1 MLASERCI
9 GAVIE
14 IRLGARVRNYSTW
27 YMYLKWVEKT
37 STTGSAC
44 RIQISRHDMA
54 LFERVYLFLL
64 GSSRVHSDVAVTG
77 SFHRTWT
84 WCDLCWRKRCQC
96 SEKTQTLQFQNDC
109 FCLGQVKYLFF
120 KWKWIDDDRRAGL
133 LRRWRVW
140 RGSKMHSLR
149 HEQGRSKLFLVCF
162 SIFKNMESF
171 QINNSIL
178 IFLIRSAYLT
188 WHEAW
193 PIDSCEKWNAAFPL
207 SEFLK
212 KHPFSNF
219 ILNVRGSHQLLWARS
234 RETCSSAQET
244 LRAPGLQSRCHL
256 LFPCM
261 KYFCFRNHQSCLQR
275 EFSVL

>member
-1 MLASERCI
+1 MNVVWSVLTETMPMLWENADL
-9 GAVIE
+9 AVQ
-14 IRLGARVRNYSTW
+14 LVN
-27 YMYLKWVEKT
+27 M
-37 STTGSAC
+37 
-44 RIQISRHDMA
+44 
-54 LFERVYLFLL
+54 
-64 GSSRVHSDVAVTG
+64 
-77 SFHRTWT
+77 
-84 WCDLCWRKRCQC
+84 
-96 SEKTQTLQFQNDC
+96 FQNHC

-120 KWKWIDDDRRAGL
+120 KWKWIDDDGRAGL

-149 HEQGRSKLFLVCF
+149 HEQGRSKLFRVCF
-162 SIFKNMESF
+162 SIFKNIESF
-171 QINNSIL
+171 QINNSSL

-193 PIDSCEKWNAAFPL
+193 PIDSCEKWNTAFPL

-244 LRAPGLQSRCHL
+244 LRAPGLQSRCDL

-261 KYFCFRNHQSCLQR
+261 KNFVFAITKAVYSVSFLCFSIFKGGRAVRVRKDWFGLLDASSQKHL
-275 EFSVL
+275 